1 MIFGKQLRT
10 LEKTQA
16 RRIFD
21 LIIIGAIF
29 YLLDFLMP
37 QELGGQTI
45 ILRTAGMLI
54 FLYGYGLLGLVSGLI
69 GVTIGAGIAILIS
82 SLGDFPM
89 AIKWTS
95 LAIGLVFG
103 VLTTTIAG
111 VYPANKA
118 ARLDPVEALRAE

>member
-21 LIIIGAIF
+21 LII
-29 YLLDFLMP
+29 
-37 QELGGQTI
+37 
-45 ILRTAGMLI
+45 
-54 FLYGYGLLGLVSGLI
+54 
-69 GVTIGAGIAILIS
+69 IGAGIAILIS

>member
-1 MIFGKQLRT
+1 
-10 LEKTQA
+10 
-16 RRIFD
+16 
-21 LIIIGAIF
+21 
-29 YLLDFLMP
+29 
-37 QELGGQTI
+37 
-45 ILRTAGMLI
+45 MLI

>member
-1 MIFGKQLRT
+1 MIGDKMIFGKQLRT
-10 LEKTQA
+10 LEKTQ
-16 RRIFD
+16 
-21 LIIIGAIF
+21 
-29 YLLDFLMP
+29 
-37 QELGGQTI
+37 ELGGQTI
-45 ILRTAGMLI
+45 ILRTADM
-54 FLYGYGLLGLVSGLI
+54 
-69 GVTIGAGIAILIS
+69 LIS